1 MDRFGTRVGAAFG
14 WISLIGVTL
23 FLIVIPGITAGQPPT
38 LATGAEASR
47 AYFGHGELMVVY
59 VLSPLIAIAMIPFG
73 LALRNVLRASNER
86 ARLAADAGLLFLLAT
101 VPLYVISSA
110 LGAVLA
116 GEVSGDP
123 NVFEAL
129 FRVRVLLYDS
139 AADYLEGAWIG
150 AFALATLVGPRY
162 RWLGWLGVAVAASR
176 WVKGL
181 APVVA
186 LPDAV
191 ILIGGIAFLVWWA
204 LTVRSMT
211 RIPERAAVATSAIPL
226 PAA

>member
-1 MDRFGTRVGAAFG
+1 MDRFGTRTGAAFG

-23 FLIVIPGITAGQPPT
+23 FLIVIPAITAGQPPT
-38 LATGAEASR
+38 LSTAAAATR
-47 AYFGHGELMVVY
+47 AYFGHSELTVIY
-59 VLSPLIAIAMIPFG
+59 VLSPLIAVAMIPFG
-73 LALRNVLRASNER
+73 LALRNVLRVGSDR
-86 ARLAADAGLLFLLAT
+86 ARLAADVGLLCIIAT

-139 AADYLEGAWIG
+139 AADFLEGAWIG
-150 AFALATLVGPRY
+150 AFALATIAGPGQ
-162 RWLGWLGVAVAASR
+162 RWLGWLGVAVALSR

-191 ILIGGIAFLVWWA
+191 ILIGGVAFLVWWGW
-204 LTVRSMT
+204 TIRSMT
-211 RIPERAAVATSAIPL
+211 RIPDRAVATTSPVAVPL
-226 PAA
+226 V